1 MIGLVLETNRP
12 GWPMAAESGLPGSSV
27 ETGSLAS
34 LSPARIRLKG
44 EFVRVFLR
52 FAKKKHNITH
62 DYIIVSAIS

>member
-44 EFVRVFLR
+44 
-52 FAKKKHNITH
+52 KKKHNITH